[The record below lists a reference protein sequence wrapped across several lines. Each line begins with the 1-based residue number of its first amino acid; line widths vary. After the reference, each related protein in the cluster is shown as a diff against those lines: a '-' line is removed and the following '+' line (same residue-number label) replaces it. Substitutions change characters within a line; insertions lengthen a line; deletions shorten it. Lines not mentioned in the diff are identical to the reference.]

1 MVPIALLAGR
11 RWRAI
16 AAAAVTAG
24 VLLGLSWLVFGPE
37 LWAHYFR
44 NLAALRAA
52 ILEDEISPRMVSVY
66 VAARSFGASV
76 KAAYWMQ
83 GIVGVTAA
91 IAVAAAWCKRTP
103 AYLRNALVLLGTC
116 LAVPYLQD
124 YDLVFGAMAVV
135 WLWHQ
140 PVESLRAERMVQIAS
155 GLLLFVPLV
164 AAALFHMTGGLSL
177 GTFFIIPAFIVA
189 VQMSFSAH
197 PAVLATASAPHT
209 S

>member
-1 MVPIALLAGR
+1 M
-11 RWRAI
+11 
-16 AAAAVTAG
+16 
-24 VLLGLSWLVFGPE
+24 
-37 LWAHYFR
+37 
-44 NLAALRAA
+44 
-52 ILEDEISPRMVSVY
+52 
-66 VAARSFGASV
+66 
-76 KAAYWMQ
+76 
-83 GIVGVTAA
+83 TAA

-140 PVESLRAERMVQIAS
+140 PVESLRAECMVQIAS